1 MRILSFDVGIKNLAM
16 CILNSNLDICQ
27 WEVHQII
34 NDPHK
39 IVKHLNDTFEHL
51 IPTLDAVVVEK
62 QPGRNSK
69 MKIIETIILTY
80 FIVKGVNKVE
90 SFSAKHK
97 LGKSGKDVKGK
108 HNYKERKK
116 MSVDHCLQILNKYNM
131 SKDLQ
136 IMNSS
141 KKKDDLSDCFLQAL
155 AFCKHPCLDE
165 LHETTTIFKITS
177 RKPTDKQ
184 EKKGYSKSN
193 LKYFYNSMS
202 LQEFKQSEKIIKAIK
217 RHYKNDINKALE
229 ELSL

>member
-16 CILNSNLDICQ
+16 CIINSNIDIHQ
-27 WEVHQII
+27 WEVHQIV
-34 NDPHK
+34 NEPHK
-39 IVKHLNDTFEHL
+39 IVKHLNETFEHI

-69 MKIIETIILTY
+69 MKIIETILLTY
-80 FIVKGVNKVE
+80 FIVKGVQKVE

-97 LGKSGKDVKGK
+97 LGQNGKDVKGK

-116 MSVDHCLQILNKYNM
+116 MAIDHCIQILTKYDM
-131 SKDLQ
+131 TKDLQ
-136 IMNSS
+136 IINAS

-155 AFCKHPCLDE
+155 AFCKHPCLNYVQE
-165 LHETTTIFKITS
+165 CTTSFKITS

-193 LKYFYNSMS
+193 LKYLYNSMTF
-202 LQEFKQSEKIIKAIK
+202 EDFKKSDKITKAIK

-229 ELSL
+229 EFSL